1 MKLHVKLRHFL
12 LVGIF
17 AVGSLMNAQEV
28 KKNAI
33 EVTGVAEMEVEPDE
47 IIFSIGIKAD
57 NKNQLADSEKLLF
70 ETLKNN
76 GVKNEDI
83 KFKSMYQ
90 NLYSKTTKFTKS
102 FQFKVNA
109 KTNVSKLFEDLNQKW
124 VSNLNIAEIKNT
136 KIADFRKT
144 VKINALKAAKEKAD
158 YLLGSINKKTGDAI
172 EIVEIEDYM
181 SDSIMPVAYRSKMA
195 NVQLESAD
203 QSMDYSFDNIENIK
217 LKYSIKTKYKIL

>member
-1 MKLHVKLRHFL
+1 MKLKHFL
-12 LVGIF
+12 FIGIF
-17 AVGSLMNAQEV
+17 TLGSLINAQEI
-28 KKNAI
+28 KKNVI

-47 IIFSIGIKAD
+47 IIFNIGIKAD
-57 NKNQLADSEKLLF
+57 NKNQLAENEKLLF
-70 ETLKNN
+70 ENLKNN

-90 NLYSKTTKFTKS
+90 NIYSKTQKFTKS

-109 KTNVSKLFEDLNQKW
+109 ETNMSKIFEDLNQKW
-124 VSNLNIAEIKNT
+124 VINLNIAEIKNT

-158 YLLGSINKKTGDAI
+158 YLLESINKKTGTPM

-181 SDSIMPVAYRSKMA
+181 SDSVLPMAFKSRLA
-195 NVQLESAD
+195 NVQMETAD
-203 QSMDYSFDNIENIK
+203 ATVDYSFDNIENIK
-217 LKYSIKTKYKIL
+217 LKYSIKTKYEIL